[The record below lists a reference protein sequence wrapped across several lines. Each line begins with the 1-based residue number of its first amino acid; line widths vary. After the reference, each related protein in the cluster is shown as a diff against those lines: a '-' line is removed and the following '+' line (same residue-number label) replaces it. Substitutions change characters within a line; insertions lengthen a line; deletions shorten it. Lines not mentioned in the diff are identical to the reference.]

1 MNELDALQQWPAH
14 NVAAGVVNGAN
25 TSTTG
30 DVHRVFELASVTKPI
45 VAYGVLVAVEE
56 GVFDLDTPLGP
67 AGSTVRHLLAHAS
80 GVGFASREPERAPG
94 ERRIY
99 SSAGFEI
106 LADAIGEESG
116 IDFPDY
122 LREAVFDPLGMRD
135 TNLYG
140 SAGHGATSTVHDLLL
155 FVAEVLQPT
164 LLDVQTVADAASVQF
179 PELSGIVPGYGM
191 FKPCPWGLGF
201 EVKGSKGASREH
213 WTGTLLPP
221 DTIGHFGQSGT
232 FLWVHRPSMRA
243 MAVLTDYA
251 FGTWAKPL
259 WSETNDAI
267 WRRMNE
273 G

>member
-1 MNELDALQQWPAH
+1 
-14 NVAAGVVNGAN
+14 
-25 TSTTG
+25 
-30 DVHRVFELASVTKPI
+30 
-45 VAYGVLVAVEE
+45 
-56 GVFDLDTPLGP
+56 
-67 AGSTVRHLLAHAS
+67 
-80 GVGFASREPERAPG
+80 VGFAAREPERAPG

-164 LLDVQTVADAASVQF
+164 LLDAQTVADAASVQF
-179 PELSGIVPGYGM
+179 PDLSGIVPGYGM

>member
-140 SAGHGATSTVHDLLL
+140 
-155 FVAEVLQPT
+155 
-164 LLDVQTVADAASVQF
+164 
-179 PELSGIVPGYGM
+179 
-191 FKPCPWGLGF
+191 
-201 EVKGSKGASREH
+201 
-213 WTGTLLPP
+213 
-221 DTIGHFGQSGT
+221 
-232 FLWVHRPSMRA
+232 
-243 MAVLTDYA
+243 
-251 FGTWAKPL
+251 
-259 WSETNDAI
+259 
-267 WRRMNE
+267 
-273 G
+273 

>member
-25 TSTTG
+25 ASTTG

-106 LADAIGEESG
+106 LADAIGEDDAPG
-116 IDFPDY
+116 
-122 LREAVFDPLGMRD
+122 RRR
-135 TNLYG
+135 
-140 SAGHGATSTVHDLLL
+140 DLL
-155 FVAEVLQPT
+155 
-164 LLDVQTVADAASVQF
+164 ASPVMVD
-179 PELSGIVPGYGM
+179 EL
-191 FKPCPWGLGF
+191 
-201 EVKGSKGASREH
+201 R
-213 WTGTLLPP
+213 
-221 DTIGHFGQSGT
+221 HFLMVTRSC
-232 FLWVHRPSMRA
+232 
-243 MAVLTDYA
+243 
-251 FGTWAKPL
+251 
-259 WSETNDAI
+259 
-267 WRRMNE
+267 
-273 G
+273 